1 MMDEQMQEQQ
11 ARYAELLIK
20 LGVNLQPGQSLRVSG
35 ELAHAEF
42 VRQVVAQAYQAGA
55 RYVQM
60 DWIDAPTAHARLANS
75 QPDYLD
81 YFPDYEVARHHQM
94 VDETWARLSLVGP
107 AYPHAFDD
115 LDPAVMQRAS
125 RARRTKLDFYMQA
138 VMSNQLQWC
147 VAGVPTR
154 AWASE
159 VYPDLSV
166 EDALDALWRI
176 VLQTCRVDR
185 PDPIAAWERHDHNLK
200 SITRFMDEQQIR
212 AVRYMDAT
220 TGPDGKPN
228 TDLTVGLTDHP
239 NWIAASSQTPAGVHF
254 MANMPTEEVFS
265 TPHRLRTE
273 GWVRTSKPT
282 FPFQRMVDGAY
293 FCFEQGEMVEY
304 RAEVGQDVLDEFFTN
319 EGARRL
325 GEVSLVDER
334 SPINQAGVIFH
345 EILFDE
351 NAVSHI
357 AFGQAYPE
365 GVVGGDALDQAEYEA
380 MGINESKVHVDFM
393 IGTATMNVIGIRAD
407 GGEVLVMENGQFVA
421 DALSE

>member
-1 MMDEQMQEQQ
+1 MMNEQMREQQ

-35 ELAHAEF
+35 DLEHAEF

-55 RYVQM
+55 RYVQV
-60 DWIDAPTAHARLANS
+60 DWVDAPTMHARLANS

-81 YFPDYEVARHHQM
+81 YFPDYEVARHRQM

-107 AYPHAFDD
+107 AHPHAFDD

-125 RARRTKLDFYMQA
+125 RARQTKLDFYMQA
-138 VMSNQLQWC
+138 VMSNRLQWC

-154 AWASE
+154 GWASE
-159 VYPDLSV
+159 VYPDLPLDEAV
-166 EDALDALWRI
+166 DALWRL
-176 VLQTCRVDR
+176 VLQTCRVDQ
-185 PDPIAAWERHDHNLK
+185 PDPIAAWEQHDLRLK
-200 SITRFMDEQQIR
+200 NIIRFMHREQIR
-212 AVRYMDAT
+212 AVRYLDAA
-220 TGPDGKPN
+220 TGPDGRPN

-239 NWIAASSQTPAGVHF
+239 NWIAASSQTPAGVRF

-265 TPHRLRTE
+265 TPHKQRTE

-282 FPFQRMVDGAY
+282 FPFQRKVDGAY
-293 FCFEQGEMVEY
+293 FRFEEGEMVEY
-304 RAEVGQDVLDEFFTN
+304 HAQVGEDVLAEFFTN

-365 GVVGGDALDQAEYEA
+365 GVAGGDDLDPSEYA
-380 MGINESKVHVDFM
+380 AVGINESKVHVDFM
-393 IGTATMNVIGIRAD
+393 IGTPTMRVIGIRAD
-407 GGEVLVMENGQFVA
+407 GSEVLVMENGRFTA
-421 DALSE
+421 DALGG